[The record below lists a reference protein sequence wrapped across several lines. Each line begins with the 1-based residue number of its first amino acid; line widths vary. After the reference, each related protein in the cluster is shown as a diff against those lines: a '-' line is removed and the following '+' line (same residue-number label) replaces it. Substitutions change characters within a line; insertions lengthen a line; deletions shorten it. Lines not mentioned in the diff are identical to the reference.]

1 MKNKML
7 SWSFSKQHFSSIF
20 FPSVESTAYV
30 PLNAEAEAD
39 RRKTI
44 GIETEGLYRLK
55 ASVPLLGTML
65 EALHCG
71 SWNWNIIGD

>member
-1 MKNKML
+1 MY
-7 SWSFSKQHFSSIF
+7 
-20 FPSVESTAYV
+20 A

-65 EALHCG
+65 EAFHCG
-71 SWNWNIIGD
+71 SWN